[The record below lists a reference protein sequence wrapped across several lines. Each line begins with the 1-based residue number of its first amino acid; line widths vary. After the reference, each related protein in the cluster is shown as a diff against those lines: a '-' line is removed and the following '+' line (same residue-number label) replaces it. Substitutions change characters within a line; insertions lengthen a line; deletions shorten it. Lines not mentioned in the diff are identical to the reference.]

1 MDNQSILIP
10 SRIRQN
16 PTLFRADV
24 PEASIV
30 SSEQLTVPSDGN
42 GVLPFVEG
50 PSQAV
55 SLVELT
61 QESILP
67 SYADGEIVIPPGHII
82 QAIILAAHDAMPNDL
97 FAEPEIRASHL
108 VQGRIWS
115 AIYKKKEDLLESDKT
130 KYWERMCFCVEV
142 ISRRSTL
149 LQEPVSLTFGACR
162 SLQNLNFHSR
172 KGAEGVSIYI
182 SHRARICSNLM
193 ISLENG
199 LKDNVLCSGP
209 EDIYTAAYQLFSQ
222 FNADENADELSGL
235 GRTTITASAFA
246 HIIGKLRVYSCLSTA
261 DKKKLPFNIE
271 IGDAQA
277 YEATRQFVNG
287 HFGLNGRD
295 SIDLFCALN
304 CLNTGVKRTSYL
316 HNFLTKNANCTSL
329 VLGLQRSI
337 EGTCSDYDWFLS

>member
-1 MDNQSILIP
+1 MENQAILIP

-16 PTLFRADV
+16 PTLFRAEV
-24 PEASIV
+24 PEANLV
-30 SSEQLTVPSDGN
+30 STEQLTVPSDGKA
-42 GVLPFVEG
+42 VLPFIEG

-67 SYADGEIVIPPGHII
+67 SYADGEIVIPPGQII
-82 QAIILAAHDAMPNDL
+82 QAIILAAHDAMPDDR

-108 VQGRIWS
+108 VQGRIGS
-115 AIYKKKEDLLESDKT
+115 AIYKRKEDLLESDKT

-142 ISRRSTL
+142 VSRRSTI

-162 SLQNLNFHSR
+162 SLQNLNFHGR
-172 KGAEGVSIYI
+172 KGVEPVSIYI
-182 SHRARICSNLM
+182 ANRCRICSNLL
-193 ISLENG
+193 ISLEDG
-199 LKDNVLCSGP
+199 LKDCVLCSGP

-222 FNADENADELSGL
+222 FNADENAETLSGL
-235 GRTTITASAFA
+235 GRTSISASAFA
-246 HIIGKLRVYSCLSTA
+246 HVIGKLRVYSCLSTA

-271 IGDAQA
+271 IGDSQA
-277 YEATRQFVNG
+277 FEATRQFVNG

-295 SIDLFCALN
+295 SIDLFQALN
-304 CLNTGVKRTSYL
+304 IFNTGVKNSYI

-329 VLGLQRSI
+329 VMGLQRSI
-337 EGTCSDYDWFLS
+337 EGTNHDYDWLLS